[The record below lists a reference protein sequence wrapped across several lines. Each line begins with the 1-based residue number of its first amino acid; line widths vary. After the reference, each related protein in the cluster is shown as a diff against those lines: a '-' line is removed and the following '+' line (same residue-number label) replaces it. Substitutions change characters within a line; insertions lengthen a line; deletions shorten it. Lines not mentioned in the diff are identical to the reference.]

1 MKILILEPFF
11 SGSHQQWVEGYKR
24 HSRHDV
30 EILSLKGRHWKWR
43 MFGGAVSLANDFM
56 ASDHEPDL
64 LLATDMLDLT
74 TFLSLTRSRTQGIP
88 VAVYYHENQIT
99 YPWNGENG
107 GADAELNRQYGFI
120 NYTTALAADKVFFN
134 SEYHQVSFLKGLK
147 TFLKAFPDR
156 QELQNVEI
164 IRKKSSVLPLGMDLK
179 PFDNY
184 KKKIDSDVPVLLWN
198 HRWEYDKN
206 PELFFNTLFRL
217 KSEGV
222 RFKLIVLGESYK
234 KSPPVFEDARQKLEN
249 EIIHFGFAESRK
261 VYAELLHAADIL
273 PVTSNQD
280 FFGGS
285 AVEAIYCNCYPLLP
299 DRLAF
304 PEHIP
309 EDFKND
315 HIYTSDDHFY
325 QLLKT
330 VIEKSLFSNL
340 SLDYKNF
347 VTKYDWSTLAANY
360 DQALEIPTR

>member
-11 SGSHQQWVEGYKR
+11 SGSHQQWAEGYQR
-24 HSRHDV
+24 HSAHDV

-43 MFGGAVSLANDFM
+43 MFGGAVSLASDFM
-56 ASDHEPDL
+56 ASDLNPDL

-88 VAVYYHENQIT
+88 VAVYFHENQIT
-99 YPWNGENG
+99 YPWKGEKS
-107 GADAELNRQYGFI
+107 GADSELNRQYGFI
-120 NYTTALAADKVFFN
+120 NYTTALSADKVFFN
-134 SEYHQVSFLKGLK
+134 SQYHLESFLHGLK

-156 QELQNVEI
+156 QELQNVEV
-164 IRKKSSVLPLGMDLK
+164 IRKKSTVLHLGMDLSE
-179 PFDNY
+179 FDAY
-184 KKKIDSDVPVLLWN
+184 KKTRSVDVPVLLWN

-222 RFKLIVLGESYK
+222 SFKLIVLGESYK
-234 KSPPVFEDARQKLEN
+234 NSPPVFEEARNKLKG
-249 EIIHFGFAESRK
+249 EILHFGFAESRQ
-261 VYAELLHAADIL
+261 VYGELLHTADIL

-285 AVEAIYCNCYPLLP
+285 AVEAIYCNCYPILP

-309 EDFKND
+309 DRFKND
-315 HIYTSDDHFY
+315 HIYNSDDLFY
-325 QLLKT
+325 QMLKN
-330 VIEKSLFSNL
+330 VIVKRLFLNQPHS
-340 SLDYKNF
+340 YKNF

-360 DQALEIPTR
+360 DQALQIPTQ